1 MAIGGGRFDYS
12 SILIR
17 FLFSL
22 FFVLATYNPSGVSY
36 FHWVQNAGDVPLK
49 ILTGLILVGIYA
61 ILVISTWRMIGAFGV
76 ALVVAACAAAG
87 WLLWD
92 LGVIDL
98 GSLSAFSTS
107 LLVMLAV
114 VFTAGISYSGV
125 HTRLTGILH
134 TENK

>member
-1 MAIGGGRFDYS
+1 MAMSGGQRFDYS

-36 FHWVQNAGDVPLK
+36 VHWLLREGDVALK
-49 ILTGLILVGIYA
+49 VLCGLVLLGIYA
-61 ILVISTWRMIGAFGV
+61 MLALTTWRMVGPFGI
-76 ALVVAACAAAG
+76 ALVVTTCLAAG
-87 WLLWD
+87 WVCAE
-92 LGVIDL
+92 LGVVEL
-98 GSLSAFSTS
+98 GNISALFTG

-125 HTRLTGILH
+125 HTRLTGVLH
-134 TENK
+134 IEK